1 MNNNVLQEIVVARR
15 GLARIK
21 EIKGLGCPT
30 ALFPRQRFQRLTV
43 GVSHAHQSMPVIML
57 IASAASLVLF
67 TPLV

>member
-1 MNNNVLQEIVVARR
+1 MGEVAARR
-15 GLARIK
+15 GLGHIK

-30 ALFPRQRFQRLTV
+30 AVFLHQRIQRLTV
-43 GVSHAHQSMPVIML
+43 GVSHAHQSIPVIML

>member
-1 MNNNVLQEIVVARR
+1 MAARR
-15 GLARIK
+15 GLGHIK
-21 EIKGLGCPT
+21 EIKGLGCP
-30 ALFPRQRFQRLTV
+30 AVLFPCQSIQRVTV

>member
-1 MNNNVLQEIVVARR
+1 MRHNNLRREVAARR

-21 EIKGLGCPT
+21 EIKDLGCPT